1 LGKPVQQQQRG
12 ASVIDAGTSASDDLP
27 IPDFD
32 HLAVGSLEHR
42 IRSLDAAAI
51 ERLIDHERSHSRRQR
66 LLLILQSRLDA
77 LHSGAQPSG
86 GSASTGATD
95 LTTAGMSGE
104 SSVSPATEGPPVN
117 PPSQGV
123 PTNPAQPRSTG

>member
-1 LGKPVQQQQRG
+1 
-12 ASVIDAGTSASDDLP
+12 VIDAGTSASDDLP

-51 ERLIDHERSHSRRQR
+51 ERLIDHERSHGKRQR

-77 LHSGAQPSG
+77 LHSVAQPPSG
-86 GSASTGATD
+86 RSPATATGN
-95 LTTAGMSGE
+95 LTTRGMPGE
-104 SSVSPATEGPPVN
+104 SSGSPVTEGPSVN